1 MGIFLPLTARPNQLE
16 VRLIIHMGFSAL
28 LFLFCMEKREIAIL
42 LSFCEKKLKK
52 NPATILNTYL
62 GISNL
67 NYSMAE
73 TEVALFL

>member
-1 MGIFLPLTARPNQLE
+1 
-16 VRLIIHMGFSAL
+16 
-28 LFLFCMEKREIAIL
+28 MEKREIAIL

-52 NPATILNTYL
+52 KSRDNFENTYL

-73 TEVALFL
+73 TEVALFLQDKMKCLHYIVMNFVCVCC

>member
-1 MGIFLPLTARPNQLE
+1 
-16 VRLIIHMGFSAL
+16 
-28 LFLFCMEKREIAIL
+28 MEKREIAIL

-73 TEVALFL
+73 TEVALFLQDKMKCLHYIVMNFVCVCC

>member
-1 MGIFLPLTARPNQLE
+1 
-16 VRLIIHMGFSAL
+16 
-28 LFLFCMEKREIAIL
+28 MEKREIAIL

-52 NPATILNTYL
+52 KYRDNFENTYL

-73 TEVALFL
+73 TEVALFLQDKMKCFHYIVMNFVCVCC